1 MRRHFSP
8 RMAVATYSVSLLV
21 APARSAC
28 ANAGT
33 AANRQPIETRARSI
47 NLSVS
52 GSLRNDG
59 RSFTDDALDLTILR
73 SPAGVLTCLRYV
85 VIRGVRLTAR

>member
-1 MRRHFSP
+1 
-8 RMAVATYSVSLLV
+8 LLV
-21 APARSAC
+21 APARSVC

-33 AANRQPIETRARSI
+33 AVNRQPIETRARSI

-73 SPAGVLTCLRYV
+73 NPDRHVHLFE
-85 VIRGVRLTAR
+85 VRSYTGRELNGKVAKSDVD